1 MVCVW
6 PFWIESWRRS
16 WRQKECK
23 FALFGKHTFFF
34 VCWWND
40 GGGEWT
46 QNTSTTSLKWKKQ
59 QQQQRKLAEL
69 KKVAFRVHDFSFG
82 DIQAVASVNWM
93 CCEVDSTPHELK
105 WIICLHAYTIFLCIK
120 HWAECRKAAH
130 RNCVYKVHLYFQY
143 KMFKRP
149 TDWDRWTDTVRAY
162 RAKEYTHTK
171 KNERKKGNIKR
182 ESL

>member
-171 KNERKKGNIKR
+171 KTREKKAT
-182 ESL
+182 